1 MVSVRKSEQIA
12 KNFVNSLTDH
22 ELQFITSRLFYQY
35 QDDLYVVFERFAEMK
50 SQNRLENID
59 VDHWLGSVKNYQ
71 DFYKQV
77 DMISVLCM
85 KEYEKRGGNRLN
97 LI

>member
-1 MVSVRKSEQIA
+1 VVSARKSEQIS
-12 KNFVNSLTDH
+12 KNFASSLTDH
-22 ELQFITSRLFYQY
+22 DLQFITSRLFYQY

-50 SQNRLENID
+50 KQNRLENID
-59 VDHWLGSVKNYQ
+59 VDYSLGNAKTYQ
-71 DFYKQV
+71 DFYKQL
-77 DMISVLCM
+77 DMISVACM